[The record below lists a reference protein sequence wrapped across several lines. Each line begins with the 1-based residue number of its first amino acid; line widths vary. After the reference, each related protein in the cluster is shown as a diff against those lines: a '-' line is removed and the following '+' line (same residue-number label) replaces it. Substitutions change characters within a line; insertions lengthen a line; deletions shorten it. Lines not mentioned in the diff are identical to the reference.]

1 MGQLLPCST
10 CIKIKI
16 LRVMAFKCFPVISIV
31 LLIHFFTAKA
41 EGELSAAARNGDLSR
56 VRSILNSDGT
66 TSLEERDEFF
76 REETALVG
84 AARNGH
90 LEVVSQI
97 APKFGFLVM

>member
-1 MGQLLPCST
+1 
-10 CIKIKI
+10 
-16 LRVMAFKCFPVISIV
+16 MAFKCFPVISIV

-41 EGELSAAARNGDLSR
+41 EGALSAAARNGDLSR
-56 VRSILNSDGT
+56 VKSILNSDST

-90 LEVVSQI
+90 LEVVRYI
-97 APKFGFLVM
+97 I